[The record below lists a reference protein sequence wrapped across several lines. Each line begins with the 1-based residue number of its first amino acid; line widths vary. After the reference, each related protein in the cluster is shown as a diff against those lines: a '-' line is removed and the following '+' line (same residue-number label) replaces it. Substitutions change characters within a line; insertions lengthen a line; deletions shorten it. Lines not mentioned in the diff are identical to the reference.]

1 MIEPLESLSALRA
14 FVAAA
19 DARSFKVAGQQ
30 LGISSS
36 AVGKAI
42 ARMEGQLATTL
53 FQRTTRTIVLTEPGA
68 LFLVRARRMLDEL
81 EAGEAELAELSGDPR
96 GRLRVS
102 LPLSGP
108 LFKKAI
114 AVFAAEYPHVEL
126 EIDYSDRL
134 VNVIDEGF
142 DVVVRTGATGDSRLL
157 RRILGRIDWQLA
169 AAPDY
174 LRQRGHPATPQDLRD
189 HVCLRQKTS
198 NGRISPWTMRSA
210 PEFNAPVN
218 LTASVIDPLFQLVLD
233 GMGIG
238 CFPRFMVRD
247 AISDGSLL
255 PVLED
260 EIEQAGTLTMLW
272 PAARFRVPKVRSFI
286 DTAAAH
292 VRP

>member
-1 MIEPLESLSALRA
+1 MIEALESISALRA

-19 DARSFKVAGQQ
+19 DNRSFKMAGQH

-68 LFLVRARRMLDEL
+68 LFLARARRMLEEL

-114 AVFAAEYPHVEL
+114 TVFAQANPHVEL

-134 VNVIDEGF
+134 VNVVDEGF

-157 RRILGRIDWQLA
+157 RRVLGTIEWQLA
-169 AAPDY
+169 AAPSY
-174 LRQRGHPATPQDLRD
+174 LRRRGQPTIPQDLRD
-189 HVCLRQKTS
+189 HVCLRQKSAT
-198 NGRISPWTMRSA
+198 GRIAPWTMRSA
-210 PEFNAPVN
+210 PGFAAPVN
-218 LTASVIDPLFQLVLD
+218 LTVSVIDPLFQLVLD
-233 GMGIG
+233 GTGIG

-247 AISDGSLL
+247 AISDGSLV
-255 PVLED
+255 PVLD
-260 EIEQAGTLTMLW
+260 NEIQQTGTLTMLW
-272 PAARFRVPKVRSFI
+272 PAARFRIPKVRSFI
-286 DTAAAH
+286 DIAAMY